1 MRGKPT
7 KVPLLPLWSC
17 LKLVLM
23 SPWCFGW
30 YLLKTTGVVGNAP
43 KMLWTDCPDDDA
55 CDKCLD
61 VAFESGNDIACLNE
75 KFPETE
81 CILEGNFMN
90 GGSRVFVS
98 SEQCMNGGD
107 MNHIQVTTNY
117 YINLW
122 LILLD
127 STIVV
132 HFESLN
138 ELSKS

>member
-1 MRGKPT
+1 
-7 KVPLLPLWSC
+7 
-17 LKLVLM
+17 
-23 SPWCFGW
+23 
-30 YLLKTTGVVGNAP
+30 
-43 KMLWTDCPDDDA
+43 MLWTDCPDDDT

-81 CILEGNFMN
+81 CILEGNFMS
-90 GGSRVFVS
+90 GRARVFVS

-117 YINLW
+117 YISLR

>member
-1 MRGKPT
+1 
-7 KVPLLPLWSC
+7 
-17 LKLVLM
+17 
-23 SPWCFGW
+23 
-30 YLLKTTGVVGNAP
+30 
-43 KMLWTDCPDDDA
+43 MLWTNCPDDEA

-75 KFPETE
+75 KFPETR

-98 SEQCMNGGD
+98 SEQCINGGD

-117 YINLW
+117 YINLQ
-122 LILLD
+122 LIPLD

>member
-1 MRGKPT
+1 
-7 KVPLLPLWSC
+7 
-17 LKLVLM
+17 
-23 SPWCFGW
+23 
-30 YLLKTTGVVGNAP
+30 
-43 KMLWTDCPDDDA
+43 MLWTDCPDDDA

-75 KFPETE
+75 KFPETK

-90 GGSRVFVS
+90 GGARVFVS
-98 SEQCMNGGD
+98 SEQCINGGV

-117 YINLW
+117 YINLR
-122 LILLD
+122 LIPSD

>member
-1 MRGKPT
+1 MI
-7 KVPLLPLWSC
+7 LLMIS
-17 LKLVLM
+17 
-23 SPWCFGW
+23 F
-30 YLLKTTGVVGNAP
+30 KTIGVFGNAP

-98 SEQCMNGGD
+98 SEECINGGD
-107 MNHIQVTTNY
+107 MDHIQVNTLIINY
-117 YINLW
+117 
-122 LILLD
+122 
-127 STIVV
+127 
-132 HFESLN
+132 
-138 ELSKS
+138 

>member
-1 MRGKPT
+1 M
-7 KVPLLPLWSC
+7 
-17 LKLVLM
+17 
-23 SPWCFGW
+23 
-30 YLLKTTGVVGNAP
+30 
-43 KMLWTDCPDDDA
+43 
-55 CDKCLD
+55 D

-75 KFPETE
+75 KFPDTE

-90 GGSRVFVS
+90 GGARVFVS

-117 YINLW
+117 YINLQ
-122 LILLD
+122 LIPLD

-138 ELSKS
+138 ELSKSWNFLNMEL